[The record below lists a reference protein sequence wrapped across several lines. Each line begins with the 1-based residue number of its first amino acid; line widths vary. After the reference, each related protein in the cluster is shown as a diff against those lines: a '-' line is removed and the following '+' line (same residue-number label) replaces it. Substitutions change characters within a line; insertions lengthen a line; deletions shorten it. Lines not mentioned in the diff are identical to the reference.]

1 MRRCTVIIDVNMVEK
16 YKINSVIIFLN
27 SINKPL
33 KIKFLM
39 VKMDKDGSLT
49 GSKKMWGG
57 GGRRREEER
66 ENRESRKGNIREG
79 RQEK

>member
-27 SINKPL
+27 SINKLL

-49 GSKKMWGG
+49 GSKKMKGEG
-57 GGRRREEER
+57 EEKRGKTGRAER
-66 ENRESRKGNIREG
+66 EI
-79 RQEK
+79 